1 MQTFPRRAVLLGL
14 AAGAAALAGGMQVTA
29 HANSLHGARPTGV
42 ELAPLFRLTTHRGE
56 ILSRSF
62 VKGRPFI
69 VLFGYTNCPEVCPTA
84 LNDLSMHLASL
95 GDDANRIAV
104 LFVTVDP
111 ERDTPEHLST
121 YLQSFD
127 SRIVGLGGTVDQV
140 TAVAEAFG
148 APFRRGATA
157 SAGSYNMDHSYMV
170 FMMDRYGLLARA
182 IGYNEPPQRMADVS
196 KRLLAQ

>member
-1 MQTFPRRAVLLGL
+1 MRA
-14 AAGAAALAGGMQVTA
+14 TA

-42 ELAPLFRLTTHRGE
+42 ELASLFRLTTHRGG

-127 SRIVGLGGTVDQV
+127 SRIVGLGGPLSPKRSARRSG
-140 TAVAEAFG
+140 AV
-148 APFRRGATA
+148 RRPRPAATTWTTPTW
-157 SAGSYNMDHSYMV
+157 SS
-170 FMMDRYGLLARA
+170 
-182 IGYNEPPQRMADVS
+182 
-196 KRLLAQ
+196 